1 MTFPVRAK
9 PLVTQ
14 MRRGR
19 LPACSC
25 RHARVDGLQ
34 RPSGRNAYPSGITR
48 SNIMSP
54 ARSQPE
60 PRTEVRLG
68 ARAHK
73 TRTTNQAH
81 APPKPSSSTRQ
92 PRTLRLTRGP
102 CTSKEQ
108 RASRRASRVGRC
120 SNSSNSAASGRS
132 SRRSDAAAF
141 IEERQSRRAL
151 LVLVRL
157 SVAANARSRS
167 RARRPLRT
175 GRTLIPVGS
184 KRSKSRLPVGFH
196 PRPCSTTSRGRPGSS
211 ASRRMSPAE
220 RLTAKPENA
229 ASSA

>member
-1 MTFPVRAK
+1 MHRGRTQAAQALIPHAARAGRGGAGTRMTCPVRAK

-54 ARSQPE
+54 ARSQPGSW
-60 PRTEVRLG
+60 TEVRLG
-68 ARAHK
+68 ARAHT

-108 RASRRASRVGRC
+108 RASRPASRVGGCSVSSERAARHRC
-120 SNSSNSAASGRS
+120 RRGAETSPSVRE
-132 SRRSDAAAF
+132 RRS
-141 IEERQSRRAL
+141 RPAL
-151 LVLVRL
+151 PL
-157 SVAANARSRS
+157 SVPSESLRGAAGHARIRRESGAPGLRLTPLH
-167 RARRPLRT
+167 RAFHRAGLAGRRP
-175 GRTLIPVGS
+175 
-184 KRSKSRLPVGFH
+184 
-196 PRPCSTTSRGRPGSS
+196 STQAPTH
-211 ASRRMSPAE
+211 
-220 RLTAKPENA
+220 
-229 ASSA
+229 